1 MTRSAARR
9 VLMTGMFD
17 MQNYGDLLFPLVAR
31 ERLAPHGIEIVPVA
45 PTGRSAGLADAIA
58 PISAARMLSGEEDF
72 DAVLIG
78 GGYLVHNHPMTFL
91 TEYVNDE
98 VSHWASSALWIGATL
113 AAALADVPVL
123 WNAPGV
129 PHPLGRGVRP
139 LAIAALRAADYVSLR
154 DRGAAELLA
163 TPADLPLAIV
173 PDTVAGIGSLWSR
186 QQLATA
192 FRGFLERKGANRAKR
207 HMTLHLRDRSV
218 AGLDMAALAA
228 TIDAFAEKQGLTP
241 LLVAVGRNHDD
252 PRTARRLAEH
262 LKGHHILLD
271 DPLSLCEMTAVFAH
285 SALYIGASLHG
296 YVACAAHR
304 VPAVLVA
311 RPAYRKFAGFLE
323 HTGRSDDLAR
333 DWDAAFEKA
342 AAKSEGLAPPIPTEA
357 LARLDAHW
365 ARILHAVVEPRHG
378 AGARRNFLSDVL
390 RMGLDNRGPSWA
402 LAPFLSPS
410 GPRSA
415 RRDETA

>member
-1 MTRSAARR
+1 MTRLGERR

-17 MQNYGDLLFPLVAR
+17 MQNYGDLLFPLIAR

-45 PTGRSAGLADAIA
+45 PTGRSAGLTDAIA
-58 PISAARMLSGEEDF
+58 PISAARMLSGNEDF

-78 GGYLVHNHPMTFL
+78 GGYLVHNQPMTFL
-91 TEYVNDE
+91 TEYINEE
-98 VSHWASSALWIGATL
+98 VSDWASAALWLGATL
-113 AAALADVPVL
+113 AAALAEVPVL

-129 PHPLGRGVRP
+129 PHPLGRGVRS
-139 LAIAALRAADYVSLR
+139 LTIAALRAASYLSFR

-163 TPADLPLAIV
+163 PPIDLPFAVV
-173 PDTVAGIGSLWSR
+173 PDTIAGIGSLWSR
-186 QQLATA
+186 QQLEAT
-192 FRGFLERKGANRAKR
+192 FREFLERKGANRMAR
-207 HMTLHLRDRSV
+207 YMTLHFRDRSV
-218 AGLDMAALAA
+218 AGLDMAVLAGK
-228 TIDAFAEKQGLTP
+228 IDAFATMQGLTP

-262 LKGHHILLD
+262 LKEPYLLLD
-271 DPLSLCEMTAVFAH
+271 DPRTLREMTAVFAH

-296 YVACAAHR
+296 YVACASHR

-323 HTGRSDDLAR
+323 HTGRFGDMAR
-333 DWDAAFEKA
+333 NWDAAFEIA
-342 AAKSEGLAPPIPTEA
+342 AAKPAGPAPPISVEV
-357 LARLDAHW
+357 LARLDEHW
-365 ARILHAVVEPRHG
+365 ARVLDGVNEPGRC
-378 AGARRNFLSDVL
+378 AGARRDFLCDVL
-390 RMGLDNRGPSWA
+390 RMGLDNTGPSWA

-410 GPRSA
+410 GSRSI